1 LSTRTKVLTSIAIG
15 VALVLSGCTYD
26 YLNRSDK
33 IALSAGDAVN
43 ANLEAQ
49 TTDPAGDT
57 NTSGLGKDGNQ
68 TSSVPAQ

>member
-1 LSTRTKVLTSIAIG
+1 MTTRSKILVTIATG
-15 VALVLSGCTYD
+15 VALILSGCTYD
-26 YLNRSDK
+26 YLQRSDK

-68 TSSVPAQ
+68 TSSAAQ

>member
-1 LSTRTKVLTSIAIG
+1 MTTRNKVLVAVAAG

-33 IALSAGDAVN
+33 IAFSAGDAVTG
-43 ANLEAQ
+43 NLEAQ

-57 NTSGLGKDGNQ
+57 DTSGLGKDGTQ
-68 TSSVPAQ
+68 TSSAPAE